1 MDLKYRLI
9 EVTPENIIDHPQAV
23 CFIKRENARYNKK
36 VEWYSE
42 HYKEGVRIKLLY
54 TGDMAKSIGFI
65 EYVPGKF
72 CWRPV
77 EAEGYMFIHCIWTYR
92 KQNQNQGL
100 GGVLI
105 KEVEKEASGMNGV
118 AVVTSDKSFMCKK
131 EIFLKNGY
139 KIIYESG
146 SEQILVKQFRKGALP
161 SFKVDANEAARY
173 NDLTMIYSGQCP
185 WVARFIEEVK
195 PVLKKE
201 KLDPD
206 IIELKT
212 ASRAQKAPSAYGVF
226 NLVYKGKVLADR
238 YISTTRFS
246 NILRKDV
253 KEK

>member
-1 MDLKYRLI
+1 MDLKYKI
-9 EVTPENIIDHPQAV
+9 VEVTPENIKDHPQAV
-23 CFIKRENARYNKK
+23 CFIKRENARCNKK
-36 VEWYSE
+36 VEWYRE

-54 TGDMAKSIGFI
+54 TGDMDKSIGFV

-77 EAEGYMFIHCIWTYR
+77 EAEGYMFIHCIWTYG

-100 GGVLI
+100 GSLLI

-139 KIIYESG
+139 EIVSESG
-146 SEQILVKQFRKGALP
+146 KEQLVVKQSRKAPLP
-161 SFKVDANEAARY
+161 SFKVDAGEARY
-173 NDLTMIYSGQCP
+173 NNLTMIYSGQCP
-185 WVARFIEEVK
+185 WVTRFIDEVK

-201 KLDPD
+201 KLDVD
-206 IIELKT
+206 IIEIKT
-212 ASRAQKAPSAYGVF
+212 AFQAQEAPSAYGVF
-226 NLVYKGKVLADR
+226 NLVYKRKLLADR

-246 NILRKDV
+246 NIIRKDV
-253 KEK
+253 KGK